1 MAFFGHFKKDA
12 GGFTQDSS
20 GGKPKNRWVAPLVYL
35 LTVAGSILFL
45 AVGNKIAS
53 QGLGYLTKQGDGEPV
68 RAQVLKVYSRTS
80 DAYDI
85 GGDTTLQQVELQ
97 FSAKLL
103 SGDRRGEEVLAVQ
116 SNDSFAQL
124 EEVEPGDKVLLY
136 YMPGS
141 QVPWMM
147 GEYVR
152 TDGLLLLGVLF
163 LAALLLFGRSKGI
176 NTIVSLVFT
185 CLAVFLV
192 LIPSV
197 LSGQNIYWSSII
209 VCAFVIVMTLLIV
222 SGFHRKTLA
231 ACCGCFGGVLLC
243 GFLTVAMDGVLR
255 LTGMVDEH
263 SLYLATLNPE
273 NPINLKAVIFAS
285 IIIGAM
291 GAIMDVAISLASS
304 LWELYEQAAQPTPKM
319 LIRSGF
325 AIGRDM
331 MGTMSN
337 TLILAYIGSSMS
349 VVLLLLA
356 YNNSAQALLNREMIV
371 VEILQALVGSLGILC
386 TIPFTSVLCAAVY
399 PHRRKRRLHGGNMLD
414 LDHAFD
420 EDSVLK

>member
-1 MAFFGHFKKDA
+1 MAFFGQSKKDTA
-12 GGFTQDSS
+12 GHPRAFSHDGTPQ
-20 GGKPKNRWVAPLVYL
+20 KRWVAPLVYL
-35 LTVAGSILFL
+35 LTIAGSILFL

-53 QGLGYLTKQGDGEPV
+53 QGLGYLTRQGDGEPV

-80 DAYDI
+80 DDYEI
-85 GGDTTLQQVELQ
+85 GGDTTLRQVEIQ

-136 YMPGS
+136 YMPS
-141 QVPWMM
+141 AQVPWMM

-152 TDGLLLLGVLF
+152 TDGLLLLGALF
-163 LAALLLFGRSKGI
+163 LAALLLFGRGKGV
-176 NTIVSLVFT
+176 NTIISLVFT

-197 LSGQNIYWSSII
+197 LSGQNIYWSSIL

-231 ACCGCFGGVLLC
+231 ACSGCFGGVLLC
-243 GFLTVAMDGVLR
+243 GLLTVAMDGVLR

-263 SLYLATLNPE
+263 SLYLATLNPD

-304 LWELYEQAAQPTPKM
+304 LWELYEQAAKPTPRM

-356 YNNSAQALLNREMIV
+356 YNNSAAALLNREMIV

-386 TIPFTSVLCAAVY
+386 TIPLTSLVCAVVY
-399 PHRRKRRLHGGNMLD
+399 PHRRKKRQGPESPLD
-414 LDHAFD
+414 WDHAFD
-420 EDSVLK
+420 DA